1 MLISAER
8 QNPHA
13 IAALLD
19 RSSTRQD
26 LVGNRYPTT
35 IAQAFY
41 AIRRLRET
49 RLRSDLM
56 AAPTWGLQPDL
67 GVDGH
72 PSQQRLGVQP
82 LRRVGNSDLARLEI

>member
-19 RSSTRQD
+19 
-26 LVGNRYPTT
+26 PTT